1 MQRLFALRSLSPPVV
16 HSFAPERAIGIM
28 DSARASSAAPAKKGV
43 FNFTFAPNVTPDS
56 FVTTVSTAPA
66 ATPAGS
72 DEAAA
77 ASPQSSTP
85 GSSSAQLFPPSSSS
99 SPRGRTHTK
108 RPTHSKRRGSGHIP
122 RPPNAFILFRAEFVK
137 NRHIPDT
144 IETQHSGLS
153 KIVGACWRKLP
164 FEERAIWEEKAKS
177 ASEEHKEKHPG
188 YKYRPAPARTSTKKA
203 AAPSKR
209 EAAAAQKPLQITAPA
224 QQQQA
229 AQAERKAE
237 DVAQLLLNGK
247 RGPEL
252 DAAFNDLQR
261 ERTQHQP
268 PPSPPAA
275 LSPFGPGPFGYLPAH
290 LQHRRSSSAPPAQNG
305 QAFAPM
311 HRNSIVYAHNDSHLD
326 AAPLASLAV
335 RSLALEPAMGS
346 YGLSPNMMDSSSPP
360 PLMSGPVSGGDADA
374 IAAELFGAFTQN
386 PFAAADTLGQTQQPS
401 SDPSF
406 NFPPEQAVP
415 LSQLPDLFDP
425 SFIAGNFAAVDA
437 QYPGPMDPGAQFTYD
452 LSASFPA
459 DNIASSSSDL
469 ATWASL
475 PGNPSPPAEMPE
487 LLDPSS
493 IQYPADF
500 WAPQSHAS
508 PAQYTQY
515 NSQPAYYSGPA
526 PSAAYAPQVATDGMS
541 FSPTGTYESSSPVTP
556 VIEPEDKAL
565 YHFVKN
571 NMHLISPTP
580 TAAYGIPDFLANAA
594 Y

>member
-1 MQRLFALRSLSPPVV
+1 
-16 HSFAPERAIGIM
+16 M
-28 DSARASSAAPAKKGV
+28 DSVTATASSAAPVKKGV
-43 FNFTFAPNVTPDS
+43 FNFTFAPNVTPDT
-56 FVTTVSTAPA
+56 FVTTVSTASA
-66 ATPAGS
+66 ATPGGS
-72 DEAAA
+72 DEASA

-85 GSSSAQLFPPSSSS
+85 GSSAQLFPPSS
-99 SPRGRTHTK
+99 PRGRTNPK
-108 RPTHSKRRGSGHIP
+108 RPTHAKRRGSGHIP

-188 YKYRPAPARTSTKKA
+188 YKYRPAPARTSSKKTS
-203 AAPSKR
+203 APSKR
-209 EAAAAQKPLQITAPA
+209 ESAAQKPIQITAPA
-224 QQQQA
+224 QQA
-229 AQAERKAE
+229 AQVERKVE

-247 RGPEL
+247 RGSEL

-261 ERTQHQP
+261 ERTLRQP
-268 PPSPPAA
+268 PPPPHAFPPFAA
-275 LSPFGPGPFGYLPAH
+275 GPFGYLPPY
-290 LQHRRSSSAPPAQNG
+290 LQHRRSSSAPPAQNA
-305 QAFAPM
+305 QTFAPM

-346 YGLSPNMMDSSSPP
+346 FGLSPNMMDSSSPP
-360 PLMSGPVSGGDADA
+360 PLMSAPVHSGDADA

-386 PFAAADTLGQTQQPS
+386 PFAPADTLGQTQQPS
-401 SDPSF
+401 SDANF
-406 NFPPEQAVP
+406 NFPPPEQAVP
-415 LSQLPDLFDP
+415 LSQLSDVFDP
-425 SFIAGNFAAVDA
+425 SFMAGNFASMDS
-437 QYPGPMDPGAQFTYD
+437 QFPGPMDPGAQFTYD
-452 LSASFPA
+452 LSAFPQDSMA
-459 DNIASSSSDL
+459 ASSSDL
-469 ATWASL
+469 ATWANL
-475 PGNPSPPAEMPE
+475 PVNPSPPADMLEMPE

-493 IQYPADF
+493 VQYPADYGA
-500 WAPQSHAS
+500 WAPQSHAN

-515 NSQPAYYSGPA
+515 NSQPAYYSGEQH
-526 PSAAYAPQVATDGMS
+526 PSAAYAPQLATDGMS
-541 FSPTGTYESSSPVTP
+541 FSPSGTYESSSPVTP
-556 VIEPEDKAL
+556 IIEPEEKAL
-565 YHFVKN
+565 YQFVKN